1 MILIKCCIL
10 IKIGLDC
17 IKTRKMLPFLIKYE
31 YTNQQ
36 CLFSKIFEWGDK
48 FPVFFLPQPKL
59 IVSNPN
65 TGNKVQR
72 TKENK
77 KKKGMK
83 LSSVGQRW
91 RFITY
96 TCSFTGIWHS
106 GCGSQQ
112 YLHSTI
118 LHWQVTVTCCS
129 WCCRCT
135 SSWQLSFVQG
145 MTLNKQVFKW
155 LC

>member
-1 MILIKCCIL
+1 MYLMILIKCCIL

-17 IKTRKMLPFLIKYE
+17 IKTRKMLPI
-31 YTNQQ
+31 
-36 CLFSKIFEWGDK
+36 FSQIRTSN
-48 FPVFFLPQPKL
+48 VFFPRSSSGEINFRYFFRQPKL
-59 IVSNPN
+59 IVYNPN

-72 TKENK
+72 TKGNK
-77 KKKGMK
+77 RKKCMK